1 MFLKFVTCLL
11 IPFFLNNRSIV
22 YFADGGSRGGG
33 GEGSFIGQFLVDA
46 IDG

>member
-1 MFLKFVTCLL
+1 MFLKFVTCLP

-22 YFADGGSRGGG
+22 YFADGGSRGR